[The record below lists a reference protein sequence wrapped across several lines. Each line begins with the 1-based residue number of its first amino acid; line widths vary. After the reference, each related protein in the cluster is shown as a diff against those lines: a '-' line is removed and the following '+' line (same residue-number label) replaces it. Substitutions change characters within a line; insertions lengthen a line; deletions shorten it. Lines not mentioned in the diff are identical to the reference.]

1 MGEWM
6 NCCQKKFARRKK
18 ETKKISE
25 KGEEGK
31 AVVSFELY
39 TRACKL
45 DAYWDVF
52 NHYIY
57 AFIFMY
63 LKHI

>member
-1 MGEWM
+1 M

-45 DAYWDVF
+45 DAY
-52 NHYIY
+52 
-57 AFIFMY
+57 
-63 LKHI
+63 